1 MFRLLRRVDA
11 LFFKFID
18 LDYEEFTLAYKMR

>member
-1 MFRLLRRVDA
+1 MYRLLKKFDD

-18 LDYEEFTLAYKMR
+18 LDYEECTLAYKMR